1 MKQQLK
7 NLFLSNTEKHEVHV
21 TSDGVMFFERSLAV
35 THSKTLPE
43 GADQTV
49 TTYTRTEVMKV
60 ETDAD
65 LLEAIAARQ
74 KAIREIAEPL
84 GKEYQE
90 LDAQKEEIL
99 ERAGKSPEDQADLKA
114 KEEAEAKA
122 QAEAKAEADAKAEA
136 EAKAEADAK
145 AESDAK
151 AKAEAEA
158 AEGKDNGK
166 AKSNTKK

>member
-7 NLFLSNTEKHEVHV
+7 KLFLSNTEKHEVHV

-49 TTYTRTEVMKV
+49 TTYTRMEVMKV

-65 LLEAIAARQ
+65 LLESIEARQ

-99 ERAGKSPEDQADLKA
+99 ERAGKSPEDQADLKD

-145 AESDAK
+145 A
-151 AKAEAEA
+151 KAEAEA